1 MKDKEKGKMRKLAT
15 ICLSLI
21 SILVLGS
28 IVSGKSYAVLSCN
41 VGLQAPQSTYT
52 KEDEFSVTVN
62 ITNLQA
68 GKGIV
73 ALGAV
78 LDYDKT
84 ALDLKE
90 LVGENKWSAQI
101 GESKSKIVAYS
112 GKKVVKDEAVMKL
125 TFVVKKDTTAKS
137 AWVKI
142 SNFEISDGNEEIATD
157 AATLNISI
165 QDKQTTPPKGDNGNQ
180 GGSTTTKPTT
190 SNNNKKPNTTNKK
203 PDTSEKPV
211 TEEPDASEEGTTK
224 MNLVSDEEM
233 ANTALG
239 IEDEMKNLMQSTQD
253 HQTVEQKKDSKWF
266 LIVALGVIAVIAI
279 AILGYGGRRK

>member
-1 MKDKEKGKMRKLAT
+1 MINEKEKGKMRKLTT

-21 SILVLGS
+21 SILLLGS
-28 IVSGKSYAVLSCN
+28 IVAGKSYAALSCK
-41 VGLQAPQSTYT
+41 VGLQAPKSTYT
-52 KEDEFSVTVN
+52 KEDEFSVTVS
-62 ITNLQA
+62 ISNLQA

-90 LVGENKWSAQI
+90 VVGENKWSAQI

-112 GKKVVKDEAVMKL
+112 GKKVIQDEAVMKL

-137 AWVKI
+137 TWVKVH
-142 SNFEISDGNEEIATD
+142 NFEISDGNEEITAEPV
-157 AATLNISI
+157 TLTLSI
-165 QDKQTTPPKGDNGNQ
+165 QNKQVTPPKGDSENGNQ
-180 GGSTTTKPTT
+180 SGSNATT

-203 PDTSEKPV
+203 PTTTEKPVEEEPDTSE
-211 TEEPDASEEGTTK
+211 EETTK

-239 IEDEMKNLMQSTQD
+239 IEDEMQNLMQATKGQ
-253 HQTVEQKKDSKWF
+253 QIVEQKKGNKWI
-266 LIVALGVIAVIAI
+266 LIIALAIIALIAI